1 MKSISILRACRAVLA
16 FVLMMPLVPVSA
28 ADVPILV
35 TRGVMSQTAVDWSH
49 FVAQAEGF
57 YAREGLDVQQTIVD
71 PPTTVTALIG
81 GSLNIVVVDTTGFVL
96 GVDKGANV
104 VAVGPVADRNPY
116 YLMAAPGIKTIAQL
130 KGKKIG
136 APSPVEVYTTVLRNV
151 LTKAGLNPD
160 KDVEWVYGGGQNQRF
175 AAMFGGAIDA
185 GLFSSPADEKLRER
199 GMQPLVF
206 TPDIMPSLALSVTA
220 VRRDWAQQHPD
231 VVRKYLRAQANAIA
245 WLLVPA
251 NKAKAIEILAN
262 ATNSTPAEATTA
274 YDYWVGKHVLS
285 DRCVVPSRFSSL
297 LTILESQNRLTTLK
311 AGDVAKLSDTEWC
324 GK

>member
-1 MKSISILRACRAVLA
+1 MKSTLRACFAVLVCTLMVP
-16 FVLMMPLVPVSA
+16 FVPASA
-28 ADVPILV
+28 ADAPILV

-57 YAREGLDVQQTIVD
+57 YAREGLDVQQTLVD

-81 GSLNIVVVDTTGFVL
+81 GSLNIVVVDTTGFIL
-96 GVDKGANV
+96 GIDKGANV

-116 YLMAAPGIKTIAQL
+116 YLMVTPGIKTIADL

-136 APSPVEVYTTVLRNV
+136 AASPVEVYTTVLRNL
-151 LTKAGLNPD
+151 LTKGGLNPD
-160 KDVEWVYGGGQNQRF
+160 KDVEWVFGGGQNQRL
-175 AAMFGGAIDA
+175 AAILGGAINA

-199 GMQPLVF
+199 GMQSLAF

-231 VVRKYLRAQANAIA
+231 VVRKYLQAQADAIA
-245 WLLVPA
+245 WLNVPA
-251 NKAKAIEILAN
+251 NKTKAIEILAN

-274 YDYWVGKHVLS
+274 YNYWIGKHVLS
-285 DRCVVPSRFSSL
+285 DRCVVPARFDSL
-297 LTILESQNRLTTLK
+297 LTILQSQNRLTTLK
-311 AGDVAKLSDTEWC
+311 AGDDAKLTDTEWC
-324 GK
+324 AK